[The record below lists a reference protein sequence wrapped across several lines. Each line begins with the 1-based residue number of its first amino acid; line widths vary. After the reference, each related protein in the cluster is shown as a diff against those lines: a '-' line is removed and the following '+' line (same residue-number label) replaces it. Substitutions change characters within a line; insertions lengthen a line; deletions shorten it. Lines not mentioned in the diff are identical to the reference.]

1 MLRFLQPK
9 NLSSEDSVSI
19 MEAVFSVCVLIDLLR
34 KKFFEPSCTR
44 LFEKFEVKL
53 KGLLFMKKI
62 ENQAQ

>member
-1 MLRFLQPK
+1 MAIF
-9 NLSSEDSVSI
+9 DI
-19 MEAVFSVCVLIDLLR
+19 AAVFSVCVLIDLLR
-34 KKFFEPSCTR
+34 KRFFEPFYTN